1 MPRSLLSFLNYWI
14 YFLTGSSFW
23 RSPGFFPRSIKTPV
37 SRKKISVQTNKFAKR
52 KLLLTCLFRYS
63 TDTVY
68 NNSVLFFLFFGFFC
82 YFLFFFSYFCFFL
95 FFLKQKIYSDT
106 HLAMRAGMWSKCF
119 HLVNFWKHTTF
130 LMLAISLSLFF
141 GRVTKEGMIC
151 VTRISS
157 SSKIFKTCIKIL
169 WTCSKIPSLVDIH
182 VDWLNWFHFLIL
194 VGGQPWFFCYHL

>member
-14 YFLTGSSFW
+14 YFLTGSSFR
-23 RSPGFFPRSIKTPV
+23 RSPGFFPRPIKTPV
-37 SRKKISVQTNKFAKR
+37 SRKKFQFRRIS
-52 KLLLTCLFRYS
+52 LLKENFYWHVFLDIQQILFTTTAFS
-63 TDTVY
+63 
-68 NNSVLFFLFFGFFC
+68 
-82 YFLFFFSYFCFFL
+82 FFFSLVSFVIFFSFLATCAFFCFFL
-95 FFLKQKIYSDT
+95 NKKYSDT
-106 HLAMRAGMWSKCF
+106 HLAMRAGLWSKCF

-130 LMLAISLSLFF
+130 LTLAISLSLFF

-182 VDWLNWFHFLIL
+182 VDWLNWFHILIL
-194 VGGQPWFFCYHL
+194 VGGQSWFFCHHL